1 MWHVIAEEKM
11 LCSECLHR
19 IPPGSRCLSQMP
31 VGMPDGFRRWKY
43 ENYCITCPKCEEKG
57 YEQSCYVRRLSHWY
71 IHKETTGQDVS
82 CGHCRRIVPEGT
94 RTVAQKFYA
103 WVEEEVESAS
113 HGTGTQSAGPATGA
127 ATAASKPTI
136 GGWENLSNA
145 TQRKFSTAGLRGSHG
160 IRTPRMAQRFYER
173 SVPQPIRNAGERA
186 ILDFLK
192 GRDASHIRSVRNS
205 PHLAKA
211 PSNTTWE
218 AASKNRARGANNMTM
233 ADQKAARSANFSSAV
248 NAGMKAV
255 LRGAVRGGA
264 VAAAMEAPVA
274 GLENL
279 FHWRLGRKTG
289 KQATKDTAKSTA
301 VTVGVGAATGAVVV
315 FLPLAPAATPVVA
328 GGLIVW
334 AGTAVYRVARAASRD
349 LPLPEFHVFFCKNRD
364 CPPGFGQT
372 MSTTR
377 AGRLVE

>member
-1 MWHVIAEEKM
+1 MWHVIAEEKT

-31 VGMPDGFRRWKY
+31 VEMPDGFRRGRY

-57 YEQSCYVRRLSHWY
+57 YEQSCYVRRLSHWVT
-71 IHKETTGQDVS
+71 HTETTKEDVS
-82 CGHCRRIVPEGT
+82 CGHCRLIVPEGT
-94 RTVAQKFYA
+94 RTVAQKVYA
-103 WVEEEVESAS
+103 WAGDEAEPTSD
-113 HGTGTQSAGPATGA
+113 GTSGQPGGPATGA
-127 ATAASKPTI
+127 ATVASKSTL

-186 ILDFLK
+186 VLDFIK

-218 AASKNRARGANNMTM
+218 AVSKNRARGGNNMTI
-233 ADQKAARSANFSSAV
+233 ADQKVVRSANLSSAV

-255 LRGAVRGGA
+255 LKGAARGGV

-289 KQATKDTAKSTA
+289 KQATRDTAKSTA
-301 VTVGVGAATGAVVV
+301 VAAGFGAAAGAVVV

-328 GGLIVW
+328 GGLILW
-334 AGTAVYRVARAASRD
+334 AGTGAHRVIKAANPD
-349 LPLPEFHVFFCKNRD
+349 LPLAEFRVFFCKNRS
-364 CPPGFGQT
+364 CPTGFART
-372 MSTTR
+372 VSTTQ